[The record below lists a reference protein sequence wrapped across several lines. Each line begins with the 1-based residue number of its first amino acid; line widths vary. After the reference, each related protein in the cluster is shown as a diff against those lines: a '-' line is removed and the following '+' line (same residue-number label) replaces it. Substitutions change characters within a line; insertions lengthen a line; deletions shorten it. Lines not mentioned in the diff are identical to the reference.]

1 MTEIY
6 QIFKTIADTYGSSA
20 ALLLLIVGGVLYIGY
35 LFTKNFSSIINKYL
49 EKKLLE
55 GDKKHQKGT
64 NHRKSITPKV
74 RELLSDLAIDTK
86 ANRALL
92 FEYSNGTS
100 NLVGLPFLYTSATC
114 EIVTPGT
121 TSVAQLYQ
129 KTNTSLI
136 AEFLEKLDE
145 AGYYL
150 IDDLEE
156 VKTTLPVVYNFMKPN
171 NVKSALFYA
180 IYGIPDTIGF
190 LVITTTSDHR
200 FCKKTAIA
208 RIAETAQK
216 VGVMLNFNKIYDES
230 SNR

>member
-6 QIFKTIADTYGSSA
+6 QIFKAIADTYGSSA

-35 LFTKNFSSIINKYL
+35 LFTKNFSGVVSKYL
-49 EKKLLE
+49 EKKLIE
-55 GDKKHQKGT
+55 GNIKHQQGT

-74 RELLSDLAIDTK
+74 REMLSDLAMETK
-86 ANRALL
+86 ANRAIL

-114 EIVTPGT
+114 EVVTPGT
-121 TSVAQLYQ
+121 SSVAHLYQ
-129 KTNTSLI
+129 KTNTSLL

-145 AGYYL
+145 SGYYL
-150 IDDLEE
+150 IDNLEE
-156 VKTTLPVVYNFMKPN
+156 VRETLPVVYNFMKPN
-171 NVKSALFYA
+171 NVKCALFYT
-180 IYGIPDTIGF
+180 IYGMHDTIGF
-190 LVITTTSDHR
+190 LVITTTTDYK
-200 FCKKTAIA
+200 FCKKEAIA

-230 SNR
+230 NSR

>member
-6 QIFKTIADTYGSSA
+6 QIFKAIADTYGSSA
-20 ALLLLIVGGVLYIGY
+20 ALLLLIVGGVLYVGY
-35 LFTKNFSSIINKYL
+35 LFTKNFSNIISKYL
-49 EKKLLE
+49 EKKLIE
-55 GDKKHQKGT
+55 GTIKHQKGT
-64 NHRKSITPKV
+64 NHRKSIIPKI
-74 RELLSDLAIDTK
+74 REILSDLAIETK

-114 EIVTPGT
+114 EVVTTGT
-121 TSVAQLYQ
+121 SSVAHLYQ
-129 KTNTSLI
+129 KTNTSLL

-145 AGYYL
+145 TGYYL
-150 IDDLEE
+150 IDDLDK
-156 VKTTLPVVYNFMKPN
+156 VKETLPVVYNFMKPN

-180 IYGIPDTIGF
+180 IYGVHDTIGF
-190 LVITTTSDHR
+190 LVITTTTEYR
-200 FCKKTAIA
+200 FCKKEAIA
-208 RIAETAQK
+208 RIAEAAQK